1 MTQSNFLWVID
12 LIQEN
17 LNSLIIIL
25 LSTVSVVPMSV
36 HQVGEGLL
44 LHCSA
49 THPSRTTK
57 PKIRILGV
65 VVREGCV
72 ALHYSVDFFLRFFLF
87 HVTIVIEGDG
97 IGARSVRFPHR
108 YCVCP
113 TRSRKIGIR
122 TQGHAYVCRWLSRIH
137 MVLSSYPSFSRAG
150 RQTHKIGGNR
160 IDLAPLPSP
169 SITIVA

>member
-1 MTQSNFLWVID
+1 MRKLPTHRAKGLGRLILKSTFLPPLSNVGTAAMWRAANDKAQTRFHICDVRV
-12 LIQEN
+12 
-17 LNSLIIIL
+17 
-25 LSTVSVVPMSV
+25 STLECV
-36 HQVGEGLL
+36 
-44 LHCSA
+44 CSA
-49 THPSRTTK
+49 THPSRSTK

-122 TQGHAYVCRWLSRIH
+122 TQGHAYVCRWLSR
-137 MVLSSYPSFSRAG
+137 S
-150 RQTHKIGGNR
+150 
-160 IDLAPLPSP
+160 
-169 SITIVA
+169 TI